1 MKHEH
6 AAVVLDFSANGIGI
20 IRSLARRGIDV
31 YAFDTEGPYRIGK
44 SRLADCGICPSPL
57 TQEEELLTFLT
68 DFGKRFQA
76 KPVLYAGSDDYAG
89 FISKFRETLA
99 GFFLFLLPS
108 RSLLETVLDK
118 SKAYELAVKH
128 HIPCPKTFFPNNRD
142 ELEEAIAN
150 IDFPC
155 ILKPVAGHE
164 YRKKV
169 NKKAIVMKDAAQLRK
184 EFSSYRE
191 NGELLVQE
199 IIPGDN
205 QCFYKVATFYDDQMK
220 LMGLF
225 SLQKNHQFP
234 ADFGA
239 GAHVVSK
246 RLPDLIK
253 KTLPFFEAIQLKGVG
268 MAEFKKDPRDNV
280 YKFIEINP
288 RFWLSHSLTEPAGV
302 HFVYMYYLYLTGQH
316 VKPQLEQKDG
326 INWIY
331 EVRYFLTFLKK
342 RKRGEMTFRDFWK
355 GCKGKKEYAL
365 FAWNDPM
372 PFIRNTW
379 SHLKNSWKRKRKEDR
394 HV

>member
-6 AAVVLDFSANGIGI
+6 AAVVLDFSANGIGM
-20 IRSLARRGIDV
+20 IRSLARKGIDV
-31 YAFDTEGPYRIGK
+31 YAFDTEEPYRIGK
-44 SRLADCGICPSPL
+44 SRLATCGICPSPL
-57 TQEEELLTFLT
+57 TQEKELLAFLS
-68 DFGKRFQA
+68 DFAKQFQV
-76 KPVLYAGSDDYAG
+76 KPVLYAGSDDYVG
-89 FISKFRETLA
+89 FISKYRETLA

-108 RSLLETVLDK
+108 HSLLETVLDK
-118 SKAYELAVKH
+118 DKAYELAIQH
-128 HIPCPKTFFPNNRD
+128 DIPCPKTFFPNNQD

-150 IDFPC
+150 IEFPC
-155 ILKPVAGHE
+155 ILKPVTGHE
-164 YRKKV
+164 FRKKV

-184 EFSSYRE
+184 EYQSYRE
-191 NGELLVQE
+191 NGKLLVQE

-220 LMGLF
+220 LLGLF

-234 ADFGA
+234 ADFGT

-246 RLPDLIK
+246 RIPELIEK
-253 KTLPFFEAIQLKGVG
+253 CLPFFEAIQLKGIG

-288 RFWLSHSLTEPAGV
+288 RFWLTHSLTEQAGV
-302 HFVYMYYLYLTGQH
+302 HFVYMYYLYVTGQH
-316 VKPQLEQKDG
+316 VKPQLEQIDG
-326 INWIY
+326 IKWIY
-331 EVRYFLTFLKK
+331 GVRYFLTFLQK
-342 RKRGEMTFRDFWK
+342 RKRGEMTFRTFWK

-372 PFIRNTW
+372 PFIRSTW